1 MEKNISRRIRFE
13 QALKL
18 GDEFGVTRQELTKR
32 VLKKEKYE
40 VYTLT
45 DHLCIVK
52 ALVRRTTT
60 RYFHNYYLY
69 SDNKSH
75 IDSILSRRYLNV
87 LSNWGIRPG
96 NFREMF
102 F

>member
-40 VYTLT
+40 VYALT
-45 DHLCIVK
+45 DHL
-52 ALVRRTTT
+52 
-60 RYFHNYYLY
+60 
-69 SDNKSH
+69 
-75 IDSILSRRYLNV
+75 
-87 LSNWGIRPG
+87 
-96 NFREMF
+96 
-102 F
+102 

>member
-60 RYFHNYYLY
+60 RYFHTYYLY

-75 IDSILSRRYLNV
+75 IDSILSRYC
-87 LSNWGIRPG
+87 GISG
-96 NFREMF
+96 KCF
-102 F
+102 FDIPDSV